1 MIGERK
7 FKMFKLRKII
17 KPDKIRTNE
26 NGKEVL
32 TKTEDFQLYAIR
44 NNDDEILGTILLTDA
59 QVQILNGS
67 VNKAGI
73 KFTKQ

>member
-1 MIGERK
+1 
-7 FKMFKLRKII
+7 MFKLRRI

-26 NGKEVL
+26 NEKEVL

>member
-1 MIGERK
+1 
-7 FKMFKLRKII
+7 MFKLRKIRA
-17 KPDKIRTNE
+17 DEIRTNDE
-26 NGKEVL
+26 GKEVL

-44 NNDDEILGTILLTDA
+44 NDDGEILGSILLTDS
-59 QVQILNGS
+59 QVITLNKS

>member
-1 MIGERK
+1 M

>member
-1 MIGERK
+1 
-7 FKMFKLRKII
+7 MFKLRML
-17 KPDKIRTNE
+17 KPDQIRTNE
-26 NGKEVL
+26 KGKEVL

-44 NNDDEILGTILLTDA
+44 NDDDEILGTILLTEA

>member
-1 MIGERK
+1 
-7 FKMFKLRKII
+7 MFKLRKIRA
-17 KPDKIRTNE
+17 DEIRRNE
-26 NGKEVL
+26 EGKEVL

-44 NNDDEILGTILLTDA
+44 NDDGEILGSILLTDS
-59 QVQILNGS
+59 QVITLNKS

>member
-1 MIGERK
+1 
-7 FKMFKLRKII
+7 MFKLRML
-17 KPDKIRTNE
+17 KPDQIRTNE

-44 NNDDEILGTILLTDA
+44 NNDDEILGTILLTEA